1 MAQRLRLDGR
11 PRADYIYKIFEL
23 RCALMILSMTG
34 YGTGSAQKDSTTVT
48 VEIKTVNHR
57 FLDLHVRISREF
69 QFLESEIQQLIRG
82 ALDRGRVDVNVAVH
96 DTAASALDINATL
109 VKGYLDAAVRL
120 KEEFGFQDSLDLKTV
135 LSLPGILQSK
145 DVDAAGNSEALSELL
160 GQSIRAALEG
170 VLRMRR
176 HEGEALLA
184 DMQRHLACIKENAG
198 HIHELSISSA
208 GDYLQK
214 LRERLD
220 QLLSQG
226 GIDPQ
231 RLAQEAALIADK
243 CDISEEIARLKSHIE
258 QYFFLMDAKEKA
270 GKKLDFLLQELQREA
285 NTILSKSG
293 NLEISRH
300 AIAIKT
306 DIEKLREQVQNVE

>member
-1 MAQRLRLDGR
+1 
-11 PRADYIYKIFEL
+11 
-23 RCALMILSMTG
+23 MILSMTG
-34 YGTGSAQKDSTTVT
+34 YGTGSAQKDSTTVS

-57 FLDLHVRISREF
+57 FLDLHIRISREF
-69 QFLESEIQQLIRG
+69 QFLEAEMQQLIRS
-82 ALDRGRVDVNVAVH
+82 ALDRGRVDVSVTVQ
-96 DTAASALDINATL
+96 DTAASALNINAAL
-109 VKGYLDAAVRL
+109 VKGYLDAAGRL
-120 KEEFGFQDSLDLKTV
+120 KEEYGFKDSLDLKAV

-145 DVDAAGNSEALSELL
+145 DLDAAGNSEALSELL

-170 VLRMRR
+170 VLRMRKQ
-176 HEGEALLA
+176 EGEALRA
-184 DMQRHLACIKENAG
+184 DMRRHLACIKENAG
-198 HIHELSISSA
+198 TIHELSVSAA

-214 LRERLD
+214 LRDRID
-220 QLLSQG
+220 QLLPQG

-258 QYFFLMDAKEKA
+258 QYYLLMDAKEKA

-285 NTILSKSG
+285 NTILSKAG